1 MIGYFTY
8 FLILYYT
15 FSRWIQPLGD
25 PWSLTYIGS
34 LTLFFAP
41 LVVLV
46 LLKPVRRFF
55 MLQRKIVV
63 LPHIASF
70 IAVAVALLQGLDVG
84 LYAALL
90 LLVTPLILAA
100 IRGQPRYVSLMGG
113 FEDEAELKYYDKQ
126 AFKVAQQYGGILTK
140 VILVHEAD
148 MSLNT
153 AAKTLQRLVDHG
165 VASEITVYGGPI
177 YDVPSSRAHLAR
189 LDREIIEY
197 LLTQNGRTY
206 QSQLL
211 HALETPMEALERGV
225 KRLVAYGIVTYD
237 PVDQEIRLRNAPTT
251 PSRD

>member
-1 MIGYFTY
+1 MIGYFAY

-15 FSRWIQPLGD
+15 FSRWIHPLGD
-25 PWSLTYIGS
+25 PWSFTYIGS
-34 LTLFFAP
+34 MALFFAP

-55 MLQRKIVV
+55 MVQRKIVV
-63 LPHIASF
+63 FPHIASL
-70 IAVAVALLQGLDVG
+70 IAVVVALLQGLDVG

-100 IRGQPRYVSLMGG
+100 VRGQPQYVSLLGG

-126 AFKVAQQYGGILTK
+126 ALNVAQRYGGILTK

-148 MSLNT
+148 MSLNI

-165 VASEITVYGGPI
+165 VAAEIMVYGGPI
-177 YDVPSSRAHLAR
+177 FDVPSSRAHLAR

-197 LLTQNGRTY
+197 LLTQHGRAY

-225 KRLVAYGIVTYD
+225 KRLVVYGIVTYD
-237 PVDQEIRLRNAPTT
+237 AVDQEIRLRNAPTT
-251 PSRD
+251 PPQA